1 MIIIRLIGGLGNQMF
16 QYALGRHLA
25 IKNGTTLKLDISEL
39 ITTNENMDTTIRNYE
54 LNNFNI
60 VDKISSN
67 DDVLFVQQNKS
78 KFLKIIKKFT
88 PYHLRTVVSE
98 KDLSYDE
105 KILNI
110 DDKIADKYLNGYWQT
125 ELYFKEIRE
134 QLLEDFSLK
143 NEISDLIVE
152 ISNKIQG
159 TESISLHIRRGD
171 YVKRYSDYYH
181 IQSIDYYLKA
191 LKIIKDMHPNSKVF
205 VFSDDIEWCEDNL
218 NLQTETYFVKPNKSF
233 EDIYLMSL
241 CNHNIIANS
250 SFSWWGAWLNNNPD
264 KICIAPKNWFKDKKL
279 KNNIIPEKW
288 ITI

>member
-1 MIIIRLIGGLGNQMF
+1 MIIARLIGGLGNQMF
-16 QYALGRHLA
+16 QYALGRHLS

-67 DDVLFVQQNKS
+67 DDVLFVRQNKS
-78 KFLKIIKKFT
+78 KFLKIIKKIT
-88 PYHLRTVVSE
+88 PYHLRAVVRE
-98 KDLSYDE
+98 KDLSYDK
-105 KILNI
+105 KILTI
-110 DDKIADKYLNGYWQT
+110 EDKIVDKYLDGYWQT

-152 ISNKIQG
+152 ISNKIKD

-218 NLQTETYFVKPNKSF
+218 NLQTETYFVKSNKSF

-241 CNHNIIANS
+241 CDHNIIANS

-264 KICIAPKNWFKDKKL
+264 KICIAPKKWFNDKKL

>member
-1 MIIIRLIGGLGNQMF
+1 MIIARLIGGLGNQMF

-39 ITTNENMDTTIRNYE
+39 ITTNENMDTTLRNYE

-60 VDKISSN
+60 VDKISSV
-67 DDVLFVQQNKS
+67 DDVLFVRQNKN
-78 KFLKIIKKFT
+78 KFLKIVEKFT
-88 PYHLRTVVSE
+88 PYHLRSVVCE
-98 KDLSYDE
+98 KNLSYDE

-152 ISNKIQG
+152 ISNKIKD

-191 LKIIKDMHPNSKVF
+191 LKIIKDMHPNSRVF

-218 NLQTETYFVKPNKSF
+218 NLQTETYFVKSNKSF

-241 CNHNIIANS
+241 CDHNIIANS

-264 KICIAPKNWFKDKKL
+264 KICIAPKKWFKDKKL